1 MAKIT
6 LDLNRFKASGVYTIE
21 FDASERIVVTTQT
34 IRLVVGFSRKG
45 PFNAPV
51 FLRDVATSRKVFGS
65 VDYFLEKRGSFFHRA
80 IETCLQTAPV
90 FGLNLLPLNNIPV
103 NEGGD
108 AVDYRSFAIAANESN
123 GNLTRA
129 LLSSF
134 YNKERFWFPDEAYL
148 QATVDSKPANRGR
161 LFNFVNL
168 GQEVQSIIVRKSDN
182 ATLYNIT
189 ADDYFGRGNVPSYIQ
204 PNDFLSDYFVD
215 VYVVKGDW
223 TNLLLLSQDPT
234 YSKYFDL
241 RGIKA
246 GNFFEF
252 LSLDGVTMTGSF
264 TGTIIPDFIDNNG
277 SNQSIDVILN
287 SAVALTGVFCNLNKE
302 AFDDYDNSVYK
313 VDMVGNSLINTT
325 DDVIDFLSYNTPI
338 KTLLSFTGLK
348 DTNAGAFDPTLQVTD
363 VSLSPIVYVKS
374 YPFGGDKGLFNNV
387 LVIPKPY
394 PSDTTFTVAQYDAL
408 SAALT
413 TDSLIK
419 TFGTDTIND
428 SSLPNDFVKIDNII
442 DTGSSLELQ
451 LSTPLHVDV
460 AYENSGVLLADG
472 PETNYIL
479 TTVAATIPTLANT
492 IEVTQP
498 LNTGDS
504 ITTITALTQ
513 VTPFGQPLLTASGI
527 THTSPGRPV
536 ASFVSGSIPQAGGTY
551 ATGSYTNIA
560 TSGGGTGLTVNVT
573 VDASGAPGYGNVT
586 AVTINTPGT
595 GYIPT
600 DLITIDGALLGGSSA
615 GNVNQTVLTVATASY
630 STLATTSTGNAK
642 TGAENATF
650 NVAVSATNVTTITK
664 VAGGVKYQLSDVL
677 TIDGALIGGASGLND
692 IQFNPL
698 TLSTTSYVVTPTG
711 GSGYGAIFTVG
722 YNIFGV
728 PTVAITQGGES
739 YVNGETLTLPAA
751 QLGGLPATV
760 GQVTIT
766 GVSVGPSVND
776 GDIMLLQAPGYAKY
790 FEVDS
795 VSQLSGIMTV
805 LVKTTALTAGAPFYQ
820 DKFCTAGFPFDEF
833 ASYLQPGDIKVTF
846 FDVHEAA
853 ADKLVPDLDLNGNDD
868 FGYIASV
875 NTLYSKI
882 VGLGQTETVD
892 NKNKV
897 TLYNVA
903 TGLDINTGSDDW
915 HIVDETGTLA
925 AYNIDNTSPSFKR
938 VRIVGTGSANENP
951 FDIGCTTGDLI
962 KVTLPGG
969 QQFYVNVQGV
979 AGTIPSGTYNG
990 YAPSTG
996 NSIASL
1002 ATYESYPGNKLA
1014 RNIAGSLVIDGD
1026 RIKYGSGTS
1035 QYNYLNVTKSW
1046 NADKD
1051 TYTQIAYGLT
1061 GAKVEQFTANTLLNK
1076 ADATFANV
1084 NLTYDGSTIYTDGSV
1099 TTNDV
1104 AIYSSLAKNLSEQIA
1119 IEAPGLFGGGKKFKL
1134 TPTNAAKLEIGD
1146 YVVNNNVATPILIR
1160 VTAKVKK
1167 LDPATGLPYFEYTV
1181 LDTPLIDITSGTSK
1195 ITKFAP
1201 IQKFCDRFQF
1211 TKLSGFT
1218 LTDFHLPG
1226 TPAQL
1231 EKIYG
1236 VLENTNL
1243 AVTLADKDVIAFR
1256 YIIDTFNGGLE
1267 PHMGPKQI
1275 LSRLAMNRQK
1285 CLALLNAPSC
1295 AQFQNSTDPRFT
1307 ELPDPAAGNPKPV
1320 LSTVYIASGGNLS
1333 LGPSYTWGLPD
1344 EGQGAK
1350 FIGVFSPNVIIRE
1363 NNKEISVP
1371 PAADVSNNFVRKFIN
1386 GEPFAIVAGP
1396 RRGVISNPKFVRME
1410 YDYLLSDRENLEPIG
1425 VNPIVTVKNVGP
1437 MIFAN
1442 QTAYQRTLS
1451 AFNNLHVRD
1460 LLITIEE
1467 AIEEILQQYLFE
1479 FNDASTRLEIRSI
1492 VETYLDTVRNA
1503 GGVYNYA
1510 VIMDDTNNTPAIID
1524 QNFGIIDV
1532 AIEPAR
1538 GIQKFINRMTILKT
1552 GTISSGGF
1560 TAA

>member
-51 FLRDVATSRKVFGS
+51 FLRDVATSRKVFGD
-65 VDYFLEKRGSFFHRA
+65 VDHFLEKRGSFFHRA

-182 ATLYNIT
+182 ASLYNIT
-189 ADDYFGRGNVPSYIQ
+189 ADDYYGRGNVPSYIQ
-204 PNDFLSDYFVD
+204 PNDYLSDYFVD

-223 TNLLLLSQDPT
+223 TNLQLLSQDPT

-246 GNFFEF
+246 NNFFEF

-264 TGTIIPDFIDNNG
+264 TGTIIPDFIDNAG

-287 SAVALTGVFCNLNKE
+287 SAVALTGVFCDLNKQ

-338 KTLLSFTGLK
+338 KSLLTFTGLK
-348 DTNAGAFDPTLQVTD
+348 DTNAGAFDPTLQATD

-428 SSLPNDFVKIDNII
+428 SSLPNDFVKIDNIV

-451 LSTPLHVDV
+451 LSSPLHTD
-460 AYENSGVLLADG
+460 ATYENSGVPLADG
-472 PETNYIL
+472 PESNYIL
-479 TTVAATIPTLANT
+479 KTVAATIPTLANT
-492 IEVTQP
+492 ISVIEPV
-498 LNTGDS
+498 NTGD
-504 ITTITALTQ
+504 TITGISGLTQ
-513 VTPFGQPLLTASGI
+513 ASKHGQAIAIIGSTTYTPFGHPASAFNNSTLG
-527 THTSPGRPV
+527 
-536 ASFVSGSIPQAGGTY
+536 QAGGTY
-551 ATGSYTNIA
+551 ALSTTFTAIPTTGAGNND
-560 TSGGGTGLTVNVT
+560 LTVNVNT
-573 VDASGAPGYGNVT
+573 NGSGNVT
-586 AVTINTPGT
+586 AVTINAGGT
-595 GYIPT
+595 GYFPGDT
-600 DLITIDGALLGGSSA
+600 ITIDGALLGGTSA
-615 GNVNQTVLTVATASY
+615 GNVTIDVFTITGASFAAVP
-630 STLATTSTGNAK
+630 STSTGN
-642 TGAENATF
+642 GVGATF
-650 NVAVSATNVTTITK
+650 NVGISSLNVTTVTLNA
-664 VAGGVKYQLSDVL
+664 AGSKYKLSDII
-677 TIDGALIGGASGLND
+677 TINGAAIGGTSGADD
-692 IQFNPL
+692 ITFSPA
-698 TLSTTSYVVTPTG
+698 TLVPITYSNIIATG
-711 GSGYGAIFTVG
+711 GTGYSAAFNVTYNGSGTPAVTIA
-722 YNIFGV
+722 N
-728 PTVAITQGGES
+728 AGEA
-739 YVNGETLTLPAA
+739 YVIGEVLTLPLAS
-751 QLGGLPATV
+751 LGGAPASNAT
-760 GQVTIT
+760 VTIT
-766 GVSVGPSVND
+766 TVSVGPSITD
-776 GDIMLLQAPGYAKY
+776 GDIMLIQAPGYAKY
-790 FEVDS
+790 FEIDNVT
-795 VSQLSGIMTV
+795 QPGGIMTV
-805 LVKTTALTAGAPFYQ
+805 TAKTTGLTSGAPFYQ
-820 DKFCTAGFPFDEF
+820 DKYCTAGFPFDEF
-833 ASYLQPGDIKVTF
+833 ASYLQPGDLKVTF
-846 FDVHEAA
+846 IDIHEAA
-853 ADKLVPDLDLNGNDD
+853 ALHLVPNLDLNGNDD

-875 NTLYSKI
+875 NTVYSKI
-882 VGLGQTETVD
+882 SGLGQTEAKD

-897 TLYNVA
+897 ALYNVTTSTA
-903 TGLDINTGSDDW
+903 ITAGSNNW
-915 HIVDETGTLA
+915 HIVDETGVLA
-925 AYNIDNTSPSFKR
+925 AYNIDNTSGDFQS
-938 VRIVGTGSANENP
+938 VRIVGTATANENP
-951 FDIGCTTGDLI
+951 FDLQTVGDLV

-969 QQFYVNVQGV
+969 QQFYVTVDDVSTNVPT
-979 AGTIPSGTYNG
+979 ATYNG
-990 YAPSTG
+990 IAPTTG

-1014 RNIAGSLVIDGD
+1014 KNIAGSLVIDGD

-1035 QYNYLNVTKSW
+1035 QFNYLNVTNSW

-1051 TYTQIAYGLT
+1051 AYTKIAYGLS
-1061 GAKVEQFTANTLLNK
+1061 GAKTEQYTANTLLNK
-1076 ADATFANV
+1076 ADATFADV
-1084 NLTYDGSTIYTDGSV
+1084 NLTYDGSSIYTDGLA

-1104 AIYSSLAKNLSEQIA
+1104 AIYSSLAKNLSEQIV
-1119 IEAPGLFGGGKKFKL
+1119 IETPGLYGGGKKFKL
-1134 TPTNAAKLEIGD
+1134 TPANAANLEIGD
-1146 YVVNNNVATPILIR
+1146 YVVNNNVANPILIR

-1167 LDPATGLPYFEYTV
+1167 LDPATGLPFYEYTV
-1181 LDTPLIDITSGTSK
+1181 LDTPLVDITSGTSK

-1211 TKLSGFT
+1211 TKLSGFA
-1218 LTDFHLPG
+1218 LTDYHLPG

-1243 AVTLADKDVIAFR
+1243 AVTLADKDVISFR
-1256 YIIDTFNGGLE
+1256 YIVDTFNGGLE

-1307 ELPDPAAGNPKPV
+1307 ELPDAAAGNPKPV
-1320 LSTVYIASGGNLS
+1320 LNTAYIAAGGNLS
-1333 LGPSYTWGLPD
+1333 LGPAYTWGLPD

-1371 PAADVSNNFVRKFIN
+1371 PSADVSNNFVRKFIN

>member
-1 MAKIT
+1 
-6 LDLNRFKASGVYTIE
+6 
-21 FDASERIVVTTQT
+21 
-34 IRLVVGFSRKG
+34 
-45 PFNAPV
+45 
-51 FLRDVATSRKVFGS
+51 
-65 VDYFLEKRGSFFHRA
+65 
-80 IETCLQTAPV
+80 
-90 FGLNLLPLNNIPV
+90 LNNIPV

-182 ATLYNIT
+182 ASLYNIT
-189 ADDYFGRGNVPSYIQ
+189 ADDYYGRGNVPSYIQ

-223 TNLLLLSQDPT
+223 TNLQLLSQDPT

-241 RGIKA
+241 RGIRSS
-246 GNFFEF
+246 NFFEF

-287 SAVALTGVFCNLNKE
+287 SAVALTGVFCNLNKQ

-338 KTLLSFTGLK
+338 KTLLTFTGLVN
-348 DTNAGAFDPTLQVTD
+348 NASSAFDPTLQATD
-363 VSLSPIVYVKS
+363 ITLSPIVYVKS

-394 PSDTTFTVAQYDAL
+394 PADTTFTVAQYDAL
-408 SAALT
+408 AAALT
-413 TDSLIK
+413 PDSLIK

-428 SSLPNDFVKIDNII
+428 SSLPNDFVKIDNIV

-451 LSTPLHVDV
+451 LSSPLHVDD
-460 AYENSGVLLADG
+460 AYENSGVVSADG
-472 PETNYIL
+472 PESTYTL
-479 TTVAATIPTLANT
+479 KTVAATLPTVANVINV
-492 IEVTQP
+492 IEP
-498 LNTGDS
+498 LNTGDAILTVS
-504 ITTITALTQ
+504 ALTQ
-513 VTPFGQPLLTASGI
+513 SAAKGQPINTITPITYTPFGHPVLGFNNSSLAQNLGAYTPSQSFTALATTG
-527 THTSPGRPV
+527 
-536 ASFVSGSIPQAGGTY
+536 AG
-551 ATGSYTNIA
+551 NND
-560 TSGGGTGLTVNVT
+560 LTVNVT
-573 VDASGAPGYGNVT
+573 TNGSGDVT
-586 AVTINTPGT
+586 AVTVAAGGT
-595 GYIPT
+595 DYFIGDT
-600 DLITIDGALLGGSSA
+600 ITIAGTLLGATSPA
-615 GNVNQTVLTVATASY
+615 DNVTIDVATISGASFPAV
-630 STLATTSTGNAK
+630 ATTSSGN
-642 TGAENATF
+642 GLGATF
-650 NVAVSATNVTTITK
+650 NVAISSLNVTTITK
-664 VAGGVKYQLSDVL
+664 VASGTRYQLSDTL
-677 TIDGALIGGASGLND
+677 TILGTAIGGASPAND
-692 IQFNPL
+692 ITFSPA
-698 TLSTTSYVVTPTG
+698 TLSPITYSNIPATG
-711 GSGYGAIFTVG
+711 GSGYSALFNVTYNASGAAS
-722 YNIFGV
+722 
-728 PTVAITQGGES
+728 VAIAAGGES
-739 YVNGETLTLPAA
+739 YVVGEVLTLPFTN
-751 QLGGLPATV
+751 LGGFPATN
-760 GQVTIT
+760 GTIT
-766 GVSVGPSVND
+766 INSVSVGPSVAD
-776 GDIMLLQAPGYAKY
+776 GDIMLIQAPGYAKY
-790 FEVDS
+790 FEVDL
-795 VSQLSGIMTV
+795 VSQLGGIMTV
-805 LVKTTALTAGAPFYQ
+805 TVKNSGLTSGAPFYQ

-833 ASYLQPGDIKVTF
+833 ASYLQPSDLKITF
-846 FDVHEAA
+846 LDTHEAA
-853 ADKLVPDLDLNGNDD
+853 ALFLIPDLNINGNDD

-882 VGLGQTETVD
+882 NGLGQTETID

-897 TLYNVA
+897 TLYNV
-903 TGLDINTGSDDW
+903 TTSLDINTGSNNW
-915 HIVDETGTLA
+915 HIVDETGVLS
-925 AYNIDNTSPSFKR
+925 AYDIDNNSGDFQS
-938 VRIVGTGSANENP
+938 VRIVGTATANENP
-951 FDIGCTTGDLI
+951 FDLQTIGDLI

-969 QQFYVNVQGV
+969 QQFYVTVDDTSATV
-979 AGTIPSGTYNG
+979 PTATYNG
-990 YAPSTG
+990 IAPTTG
-996 NSIASL
+996 NSIAAL
-1002 ATYESYPGNKLA
+1002 ALYESYPGNKLA
-1014 RNIAGSLVIDGD
+1014 KNIAGSLVIDND
-1026 RIKYGSGTS
+1026 RIKYGSGSS
-1035 QYNYLNVTKSW
+1035 QFNYLNVTNAW

-1051 TYTQIAYGLT
+1051 AYSKIAYGLS
-1061 GAKVEQFTANTLLNK
+1061 GAKAEQFTANTLLNR

-1084 NLTYDGSTIYTDGSV
+1084 NLTYDGSSIYTDGSA

-1104 AIYSSLAKNLSEQIA
+1104 AIYSSLAKNLSEQIT
-1119 IEAPGLFGGGKKFKL
+1119 IEAPGLYGGGKKFKL
-1134 TPTNAAKLEIGD
+1134 TSANAGSLEIGD
-1146 YVVNNNVATPILIR
+1146 YVVNNNVANPILIR

-1167 LDPATGLPYFEYTV
+1167 LDPATGLPFFEYTV
-1181 LDTPLIDITSGTSK
+1181 LDTPLVDITSGTAK

-1218 LTDFHLPG
+1218 LTDYHLPG

-1267 PHMGPKQI
+1267 PNMGPKQI

-1307 ELPDPAAGNPKPV
+1307 ELPDAAAGNPLPV
-1320 LSTVYIASGGNLS
+1320 LSTTYIADGGNLS

-1350 FIGVFSPNVIIRE
+1350 FIGVFSPNIIIRE
-1363 NNKEISVP
+1363 NNKEVSIP

-1396 RRGVISNPKFVRME
+1396 RRGVLSNPRFVRME

-1503 GGVYNYA
+1503 GGVFNYA

>member
-51 FLRDVATSRKVFGS
+51 FLRDVATSRKVFGE
-65 VDYFLEKRGSFFHRA
+65 VDSFLEKRGSFFHRA

-182 ATLYNIT
+182 ASLYNIT
-189 ADDYFGRGNVPSYIQ
+189 ADDYYGRGNVPPYIQ
-204 PNDFLSDYFVD
+204 PNDYLSDYFVD

-223 TNLLLLSQDPT
+223 TNLQLLSQDPT

-241 RGIKA
+241 RGIKTS
-246 GNFFEF
+246 NFFEF

-287 SAVALTGVFCNLNKE
+287 SAVALTGVFCNLNKQ
-302 AFDDYDNSVYK
+302 AFDDYDNSLYK

-338 KTLLSFTGLK
+338 KTLLTFTGLK
-348 DTNAGAFDPTLQVTD
+348 NTSAGAFDPTLQVTD

-374 YPFGGDKGLFNNV
+374 YPFGGNKGLFNNV

-413 TDSLIK
+413 PNSLIK

-428 SSLPNDFVKIDNII
+428 SSLPNDFVKIDNIV

-451 LSTPLHVDV
+451 LSTPLHVDT

-472 PETNYIL
+472 PESNYIL
-479 TTVAATIPTLANT
+479 KTVAATVPTLANT
-492 IEVTQP
+492 FAVIEP
-498 LNTGDS
+498 GNTGDGILS
-504 ITTITALTQ
+504 VSALTQ
-513 VTPFGQPLLTASGI
+513 TTPFGQPIATAGSI
-527 THTSPGRPV
+527 THVSPGRP
-536 ASFVSGSIPQAGGTY
+536 ASGFNDASLGQAGGTY
-551 ATGSYTNIA
+551 TPSTTFTGVATT
-560 TSGGGTGLTVNVT
+560 GGGTGLTVNVIIT
-573 VDASGAPGYGNVT
+573 GAGNVQ
-586 AVTINTPGT
+586 AIGGVTVNVGGT
-595 GYIPT
+595 GYDIGDT
-600 DLITIDGALLGGSSA
+600 ITIDGALLGGSSA
-615 GNVNQTVLTVATASY
+615 GNVTIDVSTITGATY
-630 STLATTSTGNAK
+630 STLATTSTGNVK
-642 TGAENATF
+642 TGVENATF
-650 NVAVSATNVTTITK
+650 TVQVSSINVTTITK
-664 VAGGVKYQLSDVL
+664 VASGIKYQLTDVL
-677 TIDGALIGGASGLND
+677 TIDGALIGGVSGVND
-692 IQFNPL
+692 ITFSPATL
-698 TLSTTSYVVTPTG
+698 TPVPYSNIVATG
-711 GSGYGAIFTVG
+711 GSGYSAIFNVN
-722 YNIFGV
+722 YNAAGV
-728 PTVAITQGGES
+728 PAVTIVQGGES
-739 YVNGETLTLPAA
+739 YVNGEVLTLPLAN
-751 QLGGLPATV
+751 LGGAPATN
-760 GQVTIT
+760 GTVTIT
-766 GVSVGPSVND
+766 GVTVGPSVSD
-776 GDIMLLQAPGYAKY
+776 GDLMLVQAPGYAKY

-795 VSQLSGIMTV
+795 VSQLGTIMTV
-805 LVKTTALTAGAPFYQ
+805 VVKTTGLTNGAPFYQ
-820 DKFCTAGFPFDEF
+820 SKYCTAGFPFDEF
-833 ASYLQPGDIKVTF
+833 ASYLQPSDIKVTF
-846 FDVHEAA
+846 FDTNEAA
-853 ADKLVPDLDLNGNDD
+853 AINLIPDLDINGNDD

-875 NTLYSKI
+875 NTVYSKI
-882 VGLGQTETVD
+882 VGLGQTETKD
-892 NKNKV
+892 NKNNV
-897 TLYNVA
+897 TLFNV
-903 TGLDINTGSDDW
+903 TTNLPINSGSDDW
-915 HIVDETGTLA
+915 HIVDEIGVLA
-925 AYNIDNTSPSFKR
+925 AYDIDNTSGDFKS
-938 VRIVGTGSANENP
+938 VRIVGTATANENP
-951 FDIGCTTGDLI
+951 FDLQTVGDLVR
-962 KVTLPGG
+962 VTLPGG
-969 QQFYVNVQGV
+969 EQFYVTVDDTSSNVPT
-979 AGTIPSGTYNG
+979 ATYNG
-990 YAPSTG
+990 IAPTTG

-1002 ATYESYPGNKLA
+1002 ATYEAYPGNKLA

-1026 RIKYGSGTS
+1026 RIKYGSGSS
-1035 QYNYLNVTKSW
+1035 QYNYLNVTNTW

-1051 TYTQIAYGLT
+1051 AYTKIAYGLS
-1061 GAKVEQFTANTLLNK
+1061 GAKVDQFTANTLLNK
-1076 ADATFANV
+1076 ADNTFADV
-1084 NLTYDGSTIYTDGSV
+1084 NLTYDGSTIYTDGLA

-1119 IEAPGLFGGGKKFKL
+1119 IEAPGLYGGGKKFKL
-1134 TPTNAAKLEIGD
+1134 TPTNAASLEIGD
-1146 YVVNNNVATPILIR
+1146 YVVNNNVANPILIR

-1167 LDPATGLPYFEYTV
+1167 LDPATGLPFFEYTV
-1181 LDTPLIDITSGTSK
+1181 LDTPLVDITSGTSK

-1218 LTDFHLPG
+1218 LTDYHLPG

-1256 YIIDTFNGGLE
+1256 YIVDTFNGGLE
-1267 PHMGPKQI
+1267 PNMGPKQI

-1307 ELPDPAAGNPKPV
+1307 ELPDPAAGNPLPV
-1320 LSTVYIASGGNLS
+1320 LNTAYIAAGGNLS
-1333 LGPSYTWGLPD
+1333 LGPSYIWGLPD

-1363 NNKEISVP
+1363 NNKEVSIP
-1371 PAADVSNNFVRKFIN
+1371 PSADVSNNFVRKFIN

>member
-51 FLRDVATSRKVFGS
+51 FLRDVATSRKVFGG

-123 GNLTRA
+123 GTLTRA

-134 YNKERFWFPDEAYL
+134 YNKERFWFPDEEYL

-168 GQEVQSIIVRKSDN
+168 GQEAQSIIVRKSDN
-182 ATLYNIT
+182 ASLYNIT
-189 ADDYFGRGNVPSYIQ
+189 ADDYYGRGNVPSYIQ
-204 PNDFLSDYFVD
+204 PNDYLSDYFVD
-215 VYVVKGDW
+215 IYIVKGDW
-223 TNLLLLSQDPT
+223 TNLPLLSQDPT
-234 YSKYFDL
+234 YSRYFDL
-241 RGIKA
+241 RGA
-246 GNFFEF
+246 RADRFFEF
-252 LSLDGVTMTGSF
+252 LGLEGITMTGSF

-287 SAVALTGVFCNLNKE
+287 SAVALTGVFCNLNKQ
-302 AFDDYDNSVYK
+302 AFDDYENSVYK

-325 DDVIDFLSYNTPI
+325 DDIIDFLSYNTPI
-338 KTLLSFTGLK
+338 KTLLTFTGLVNT
-348 DTNAGAFDPTLQVTD
+348 TNSAFDPTLQPTD
-363 VSLSPIVYVKS
+363 VTLSPVVYVKS
-374 YPFGGDKGLFNNV
+374 FPFGGDKGLFNNV

-394 PSDTTFTVAQYDAL
+394 PADTTFTVAQYDAL
-408 SAALT
+408 SATLT
-413 TDSLIK
+413 TNSLIK

-442 DTGSSLELQ
+442 DTGSALELQ
-451 LSTPLHVDV
+451 LSSPLHVD
-460 AYENSGVLLADG
+460 AGYENSGVLQADG
-472 PETNYIL
+472 PESNYIL
-479 TTVAATIPTLANT
+479 STVAAVIPTTANT
-492 IEVTQP
+492 IDVIEP
-498 LNTGDS
+498 GNTGDS
-504 ITTITALTQ
+504 ITSISALTQ
-513 VTPFGQPLLTASGI
+513 SATRGQGLATVTGFTGGAGAIAAVATYTGRAVVSSGVGAAGIASV
-527 THTSPGRPV
+527 TTDV
-536 ASFVSGSIPQAGGTY
+536 
-551 ATGSYTNIA
+551 TGA
-560 TSGGGTGLTVNVT
+560 
-573 VDASGAPGYGNVT
+573 VT
-586 AVTINTPGT
+586 AITITTPGT
-595 GYIPT
+595 GYRPGDTLTIAANWDGAT
-600 DLITIDGALLGGSSA
+600 AAAITITTRTY
-615 GNVNQTVLTVATASY
+615 VPITY
-630 STLATTSTGNAK
+630 SN
-642 TGAENATF
+642 
-650 NVAVSATNVTTITK
+650 
-664 VAGGVKYQLSDVL
+664 LS
-677 TIDGALIGGASGLND
+677 
-692 IQFNPL
+692 
-698 TLSTTSYVVTPTG
+698 PTG
-711 GSGYGAIFTVG
+711 GSGYGATFNVTYSSAG
-722 YNIFGV
+722 AAS
-728 PTVAITQGGES
+728 VAIVQTGDA
-739 YVNGETLTLPAA
+739 YVVGETLTFPLAS
-751 QLGGLPATV
+751 LGGAPATN
-760 GQVTIT
+760 GTITIT
-766 GVSVGPSVND
+766 GVSAGPSVNVN
-776 GDIMLLQAPGYAKY
+776 DIMLVQAPGYAKY
-790 FEVDS
+790 FEVDT
-795 VSQLSGIMTV
+795 VSKLGAILTV
-805 LVKTTALTAGAPFYQ
+805 TVKNTNLTVGAPFYQ
-820 DKFCTAGFPFDEF
+820 SKYCVAGFPFDEF

-846 FDVHEAA
+846 FDV
-853 ADKLVPDLDLNGNDD
+853 DQPGCDFLVPDLDLNGDDD

-882 VGLGQTETVD
+882 NGLGQTETAD
-892 NKNKV
+892 TKNEV
-897 TLYNVA
+897 ILYNVTTSSA
-903 TGLDINTGSDDW
+903 INTGSDDW
-915 HIVDETGTLA
+915 HILDETGTLA
-925 AYNIDNTSPSFKR
+925 AYDIDNTSGDFKS
-938 VRIVGTGSANENP
+938 VRIVGSGSTYTENP
-951 FDIGCTTGDLI
+951 FVNENLGDLV

-969 QQFYVNVQGV
+969 QQFYVDVDDTASTV
-979 AGTIPSGTYNG
+979 PTATYNG
-990 YAPSTG
+990 IAPTTG
-996 NSIASL
+996 NSIASF

-1014 RNIAGSLVIDGD
+1014 RNIAGSLVIDND
-1026 RIKYGSGTS
+1026 RIKYGSGSS
-1035 QYNYLNVTKSW
+1035 QFNYLNVTNSW
-1046 NADKD
+1046 NAEKD
-1051 TYTQIAYGLT
+1051 AYTKIAYGLT
-1061 GAKVEQFTANTLLNK
+1061 GAKVEQFTANTLLNR
-1076 ADATFANV
+1076 ADNTFADV
-1084 NLTYDGSTIYTDGSV
+1084 NLTYDGSSIYTDGSV

-1104 AIYSSLAKNLSEQIA
+1104 AIYSSLAKNLSTQIT
-1119 IEAPGLFGGGKKFKL
+1119 IEAPGLYGGGKKFKL
-1134 TPTNAAKLEIGD
+1134 SAANAGSLEIGD
-1146 YVVNNNVATPILIR
+1146 YVVNNNVANPILIR

-1167 LDPATGLPYFEYTV
+1167 LDPATGLPYYEYSV
-1181 LDTPLIDITSGTSK
+1181 LDIPLVDISSGVSK

-1211 TKLSGFT
+1211 TKLTGFT
-1218 LTDFHLPG
+1218 LTDYHLPG

-1243 AVTLADKDVIAFR
+1243 AKTLADKDVIAFR

-1267 PHMGPKQI
+1267 PNMGPKQI

-1295 AQFQNSTDPRFT
+1295 AQFQISTDPRFT
-1307 ELPDPAAGNPKPV
+1307 ELPDPATGNPKPV
-1320 LSTVYIASGGNLS
+1320 LNTAYIAEGGNLS

-1350 FIGVFSPNVIIRE
+1350 FIGVFSPNIIIRE
-1363 NNKEISVP
+1363 TNKEISVP

-1410 YDYLLSDRENLEPIG
+1410 YDYLLSDRENLEPVGI
-1425 VNPIVTVKNVGP
+1425 NPIVNVKNVGP

-1467 AIEEILQQYLFE
+1467 AIEEILEYYLFQ

-1538 GIQKFINRMTILKT
+1538 GIQKFINRVTILKT
-1552 GTISSGGF
+1552 GQIASGGF

>member
-51 FLRDVATSRKVFGS
+51 FLRDVASSRKVFGA
-65 VDYFLEKRGSFFHRA
+65 VDSFLEKRGSFFHRA

-108 AVDYRSFAIAANESN
+108 AVDYRSFAISASEQN
-123 GNLTRA
+123 GNITRA

-134 YNKERFWFPDEAYL
+134 YNKERFWFPDTSYL

-168 GQEVQSIIVRKSDN
+168 GQEVQSVIVRKSDN
-182 ATLYNIT
+182 ASLYNIT
-189 ADDYFGRGNVPSYIQ
+189 ADDYYGRGNVPSFIQ
-204 PNDFLSDYFVD
+204 PNDYLSDYFVD

-223 TNLLLLSQDPT
+223 TNLQLLSQDPT

-241 RGIKA
+241 RGIKSA
-246 GNFFEF
+246 NFFEF
-252 LSLDGVTMTGSF
+252 LGLDGVTMLGSF

-287 SAVALTGVFCNLNKE
+287 SAVALTGTFCNLNKE
-302 AFDDYDNSVYK
+302 ALDDYDNSTYK

-325 DDVIDFLSYNTPI
+325 DDIIDFLSYNTPI
-338 KTLLSFTGLK
+338 KTLLTFAGLK
-348 DTNAGAFDPTLQVTD
+348 PVSGNTTDGFEPKTQPTD
-363 VSLSPIVYVKS
+363 VTVSPIVYVKS

-408 SAALT
+408 SATLT
-413 TDSLIK
+413 NNSLIK
-419 TFGTDTIND
+419 TLGAATINNNAH
-428 SSLPNDFVKIDNII
+428 PNDFVKIANVI

-451 LSTPLHVDV
+451 LSSPNHVDTE
-460 AYENSGVLLADG
+460 YYNTSGDG
-472 PETNYIL
+472 AESNYIL
-479 TTVAATIPTLANT
+479 KSQATVIPTTANT
-492 IEVTQP
+492 ITINNPVG
-498 LNTGDS
+498 TGDS
-504 ITTITALTQ
+504 INTLSSPTQSPGQGLATIDYTAITGGVVSSPPLVNTTFSAPLLATGGGAAGVVDIDVDITGAITAIVVTTAGSGYKPTSTITVAANWDTNGATLITIGSGTGRTYVAIGTSTGPLT
-513 VTPFGQPLLTASGI
+513 
-527 THTSPGRPV
+527 
-536 ASFVSGSIPQAGGTY
+536 
-551 ATGSYTNIA
+551 
-560 TSGGGTGLTVNVT
+560 GGTGNGGNVSVT
-573 VDASGAPGYGNVT
+573 VSPAGLVTT
-586 AVTINTPGT
+586 AV
-595 GYIPT
+595 
-600 DLITIDGALLGGSSA
+600 
-615 GNVNQTVLTVATASY
+615 
-630 STLATTSTGNAK
+630 NA
-642 TGAENATF
+642 
-650 NVAVSATNVTTITK
+650 
-664 VAGGVKYQLSDVL
+664 
-677 TIDGALIGGASGLND
+677 
-692 IQFNPL
+692 
-698 TLSTTSYVVTPTG
+698 G
-711 GSGYGAIFTVG
+711 GSGYTAGDVVNFGAYQ
-722 YNIFGV
+722 YNV
-728 PTVAITQGGES
+728 
-739 YVNGETLTLPAA
+739 
-751 QLGGLPATV
+751 ATV
-760 GQVTIT
+760 ST
-766 GVSVGPSVND
+766 GPSINT
-776 GDIMLLQAPGYAKY
+776 GDILLIQAPGYAKY
-790 FEVDS
+790 FEVNS
-795 VSQLSGIMTV
+795 AAIGTSTTTLT
-805 LVKTTALTAGAPFYQ
+805 VKTTGITVGGKYFLNKY
-820 DKFCTAGFPFDEF
+820 CVAGFPADDF
-833 ASYLQPGDIKVTF
+833 ASYLQPSDITVTI
-846 FDVHEAA
+846 FDVNEPTG
-853 ADKLVPDLDLNGNDD
+853 DYLIPDVDINSNNE

-875 NTLYSKI
+875 DVLYSKI
-882 VGLGQTETVD
+882 AGLGQTQTISTK
-892 NKNKV
+892 NNKV
-897 TLYNVA
+897 TLQTYDTLTSTWVPLLPLQNWNM
-903 TGLDINTGSDDW
+903 IDDLT
-915 HIVDETGTLA
+915 VGGVP
-925 AYNIDNTSPSFKR
+925 AYNITQGSGTFKS
-938 VRIVGTGSANENP
+938 VRITNGVNANP
-951 FDIGCTTGDLI
+951 FNGLLVNDLI

-969 QQFYVNVQGV
+969 QQFYTNVNLTGANVTLGF
-979 AGTIPSGTYNG
+979 YNG
-990 YAPSTG
+990 KAPSTG

-1002 ATYESYPGNKLA
+1002 ALYESYPGNKLA
-1014 RNIAGSLVIDGD
+1014 KNIAGSLVVDND
-1026 RIKYGSGTS
+1026 RIKYNTGSS
-1035 QYNYLNVTKSW
+1035 QYNYLNVFQSW
-1046 NADKD
+1046 SYDKD
-1051 TYTQIAYGLT
+1051 IYTKIAYGLA
-1061 GAKVEQFTANTLLNK
+1061 GAKVEQYTTNALQDR
-1076 ADATFANV
+1076 ADSTYADI
-1084 NLTYDGSTIYTDGSV
+1084 NLTYDGSNVYTDGLSY
-1099 TTNDV
+1099 TNDA
-1104 AIYSSLAKNLSEQIA
+1104 AIYSSLAKNLSQQIA
-1119 IEAPGLFGGGKKFKL
+1119 IEAPGIYGGGKKFKL
-1134 TPTNAAKLEIGD
+1134 TPTNAANLEIGD
-1146 YVVNNNVATPILIR
+1146 YVVNNDIANPVLIR

-1167 LDPATGLPYFEYTV
+1167 LDPSTGLPFYEYTV
-1181 LDTPLIDITSGTSK
+1181 LDTPAVDITTGTGR

-1211 TKLSGFT
+1211 TKLSGFK
-1218 LTDFHLPG
+1218 LTDYHLPG

-1243 AVTLADKDVIAFR
+1243 AVTLADKDVISFR

-1267 PHMGPKQI
+1267 PHMGPKQV
-1275 LSRLAMNRQK
+1275 LSRLAMNRMQ

-1295 AQFQNSTDPRFT
+1295 AQFQDATDPRFT
-1307 ELPDPAAGNPKPV
+1307 ELPDANAGNPKPV
-1320 LSTVYIASGGNLS
+1320 LKTEFISTGGNLS
-1333 LGPSYTWGLPD
+1333 LGPSYIWGLPD

-1350 FIGVFSPNVIIRE
+1350 FIGVFSPNIIIRE
-1363 NNKEISVP
+1363 NNKDISIP

-1396 RRGVISNPKFVRME
+1396 RRGVISNPKFVKME
-1410 YDYLLSDRENLEPIG
+1410 YDYLLSDREFLEPVGI
-1425 VNPIVTVKNVGP
+1425 NPIVTVKNVGP

-1467 AIEEILQQYLFE
+1467 AIAEILQQYLFE